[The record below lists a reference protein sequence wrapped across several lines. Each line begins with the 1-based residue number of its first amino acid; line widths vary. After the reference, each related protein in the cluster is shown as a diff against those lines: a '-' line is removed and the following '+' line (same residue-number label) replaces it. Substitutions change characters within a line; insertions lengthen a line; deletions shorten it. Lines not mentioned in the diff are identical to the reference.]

1 MPAAYYCTPA
11 VERINAKLHEL
22 DVKPLKKPLKKK
34 KTKKR
39 KRKDE
44 DDDDT
49 ESDEDQMDE
58 VDNGQLEAFVQ
69 QRHDIVAASQRVRR
83 PPLFVVIDQVSS

>member
-1 MPAAYYCTPA
+1 MPAAYYCTPN

-22 DVKPLKKPLKKK
+22 DVKPRKKPLKKK
-34 KTKKR
+34 KTNKR

-49 ESDEDQMDE
+49 ESDEDE
-58 VDNGQLEAFVQ
+58 VDNGQLEAFDQ

-83 PPLFVVIDQVSS
+83 SPSTLWLSIRQRA

>member
-1 MPAAYYCTPA
+1 MPAAYYCTPD

-44 DDDDT
+44 DDHDI
-49 ESDEDQMDE
+49 ESDEDE

-83 PPLFVVIDQVSS
+83 SPSTLWLSMRQRA